1 MAEGPVVGH
10 QWAVQLLQ
18 NGIQHDRLRHAYL
31 FVGAAQLG
39 KSTLARSFA
48 QSLLCKQGVDGQA
61 CANCRSCRLM
71 QSGSHPDFI
80 LLPPTDRNGQPDRE
94 NGLHRA
100 EQAADI
106 VRQALLHPMEGRYKV
121 FLIQDAHRAHVSFAN
136 KLLKTLEEPP
146 PHVVLCL
153 TALDRSALLPTIVS
167 RCQVLALRPLGE
179 QVMEDA
185 LLARWGA
192 SAQEAALLA
201 RLANG
206 CLGWAVDQI
215 DQPEPLAERSER
227 LAELQ
232 KLSRSSRVDRLAF
245 AQKLAAARNQTRLF
259 TLLALWTS
267 WWRDV
272 MLAQSGCL
280 EQCANIDL
288 LDTLADAAGDFR
300 PVDVQAYL
308 RTLSRIEGYLRHTV
322 NTGLALDVLLLQ
334 MPRPHA

>member
-10 QWAVQLLQ
+10 RWAVQLLQ
-18 NGIQHDRLRHAYL
+18 NGIRHDRLRHAYL
-31 FVGAAQLG
+31 FVGAVQVG

-48 QSLLCKQGVDGQA
+48 QSLLCIKGVDGQA

-71 QSGSHPDFI
+71 QSGGHPDFI
-80 LLPPTDRNGQPDRE
+80 LLPPTDREGQPDRE

-153 TALDRSALLPTIVS
+153 TAPDRSALLPTIVS

-185 LLARWGA
+185 LQARWGA
-192 SAQEAALLA
+192 SAQQAALLA
-201 RLANG
+201 RMANG
-206 CLGWAVDQI
+206 CLGWAVDQL
-215 DQPEPLAERSER
+215 DQPEPLAERSDL

-232 KLSRSSRVDRLAF
+232 ELSRSSRVARLAF
-245 AQKLAAARNQTRLF
+245 AQKLAAARHQTRLF
-259 TLLALWTS
+259 TMLALWTS

-272 MLAQSGCL
+272 MLAQAGCL

-288 LDTLADAAGDFR
+288 LDILADTAGDFR